1 MTKDLIVAQAEQDQQ
16 WMELD
21 DWYKRNQ
28 HTEDLVDIV
37 ELLSLPPTKP
47 NLKQLKSELNL
58 RGMEVV
64 RLLALH
70 TLRELVLRQK
80 ATKERAEDDTQTP

>member
-1 MTKDLIVAQAEQDQQ
+1 MTKDLIIAQAEQDQQ

-28 HTEDLVDIV
+28 NTEELVDIV
-37 ELLSLPPTKP
+37 ELLSIPPYKQ
-47 NLKQLKSELNL
+47 NLKRIKSELTI
-58 RGMEVV
+58 RGTEIV

-70 TLRELVLRQK
+70 TLRELALRQQG
-80 ATKERAEDDTQTP
+80 AKERSTEE